1 MGEHKRMIQR
11 IREIMREHS
20 KNISDEEIDQ
30 ITEEL
35 IDEISE
41 NFRSIT
47 EVHSIAEGIRAGMNV
62 QIAYMDPDEEPDPY
76 VVKPCW

>member
-1 MGEHKRMIQR
+1 MEEHKRMIQR

-20 KNISDEEIDQ
+20 KNINDEEIDQ

-35 IDEISE
+35 MDEISE

-62 QIAYMDPDEEPDPY
+62 QIACMDPDEEPDPY